1 MGHYSAQMGHHFVPM
16 GHEMGHHFDMMGHKM
31 GHQSAKMGHEGT
43 PMDIKMVSHVVIVK
57 RKASRGV
64 STRFSGAE
72 WLKNEVRVA
81 EADPEPFCDFCGLWY
96 TPTYKFSAQ
105 QGWRHGVRSRSL
117 GGTHVATLCNHSDKE
132 GSISV
137 PGIDPSCDL
146 RSKTQSLTNIEND
159 LYQRKTAILI
169 PRYSAVWVVSSTRQP
184 NQRQG
189 GLATPRATK
198 KTRITRVAIATAPS
212 SRGRTGW
219 YLDG

>member
-1 MGHYSAQMGHHFVPM
+1 MLWSSARLEEGVLRGFWALSGRKIRSGWQKRTRSHFAIFAGCGILLPTSFQPSK
-16 GHEMGHHFDMMGHKM
+16 GGDMVC
-31 GHQSAKMGHEGT
+31 A
-43 PMDIKMVSHVVIVK
+43 
-57 RKASRGV
+57 RGPL
-64 STRFSGAE
+64 GA
-72 WLKNEVRVA
+72 
-81 EADPEPFCDFCGLWY
+81 C
-96 TPTYKFSAQ
+96 
-105 QGWRHGVRSRSL
+105 
-117 GGTHVATLCNHSDKE
+117 VATLCNHSDKE